1 MLVFRRS
8 PFYGLCM
15 VAGALLIGI
24 AGLCHPVLTGD
35 GAAQLGAIARTAAW
49 RTIHWA
55 LGFGLPLLYAG
66 LVGVALRHS
75 DTPSGNQ
82 ARAGVMLAGFAFAV
96 WAINIL
102 FMAGARTGVCPG
114 DPVSRAGGTRPPA
127 AGVSVSLR
135 TFRP

>member
-102 FMAGARTGVCPG
+102 FMAGARNRLGPG
-114 DPVSRAGGTRPPA
+114 HPSARAPLTAAP
-127 AGVSVSLR
+127 AGVLFEHAA
-135 TFRP
+135 TLC